1 LVAQEKPE
9 REEEEV
15 RPEAEAERALEPI
28 EPEKPEP
35 NVFDWMHPGPLPND
49 IAKTFSGGR
58 YVKVEVGPD
67 GWSMEDARVYG
78 GKAGPEGRDG
88 TFYSPTPQKGGLRS
102 QIDLAL
108 RPEWGNTATNTASV
122 HLRPGTVVY
131 VGNSASRGGIW
142 VGGTMEIYVPK

>member
-1 LVAQEKPE
+1 
-9 REEEEV
+9 
-15 RPEAEAERALEPI
+15 
-28 EPEKPEP
+28 
-35 NVFDWMHPGPLPND
+35 M
-49 IAKTFSGGR
+49 
-58 YVKVEVGPD
+58 KVEVGPD